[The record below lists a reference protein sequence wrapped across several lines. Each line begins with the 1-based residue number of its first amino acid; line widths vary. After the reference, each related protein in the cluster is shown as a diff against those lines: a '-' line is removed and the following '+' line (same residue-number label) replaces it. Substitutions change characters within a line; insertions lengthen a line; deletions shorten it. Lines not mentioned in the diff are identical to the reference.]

1 MSDDIEQSILNFNK
15 ALVSVLEQLKE
26 VNSKYACVDPQD
38 LRNGYDTIRGIIE
51 KKTNEINERKDYI
64 NECINDLEECKK
76 TIAEME
82 QVLEEIGK
90 TSTNRRIGTLHGL
103 CKQTI
108 KQNKIPM
115 DEIEETVFNFPYDEN
130 STKLSVIV

>member
-26 VNSKYACVDPQD
+26 VNSKYACVDPPD
-38 LRNGYDTIRGIIE
+38 LRNGYDTMRGIIE

-82 QVLEEIGK
+82 QVLEEISI
-90 TSTNRRIGTLHGL
+90 TSNRGRIGTLHGL
-103 CKQTI
+103 CKELI
-108 KQNKIPM
+108 KQNKVPM
-115 DEIEETVFNFPYDEN
+115 NEIEETVFNFPYDEN